1 MVDRSPHIV
10 IVVVNLPVERDRRV
24 IRECQALEAA
34 GYRVSV
40 ICPRGPDRPRLVPG
54 TRTSRIHSFPQPL
67 AGSGLL
73 SFAAEFTWALTAVTA
88 RLVGIMARDR
98 VDAVQACN
106 PPDIFWIPGLLMR
119 LLGRPF
125 VFDHHDLSPELY
137 ECKTGRP
144 NPVVLRILRLLE
156 KASWRSASAV
166 VSTNE
171 SYRDLA
177 ISRGG
182 CDPDRVVVVR
192 NGPTIAEV
200 DATGIDFGPTDDRD
214 WTSGPT
220 SPGAP
225 GVPSSP
231 QRAGRTKRIVYLGVI
246 NPQDHVEVAV
256 LAAERLVALRGADD
270 WQLSIAGDGDCLPE
284 LRRLA
289 AERGLADVVRF
300 TGWLD
305 AAEVDTLLRS
315 ATLAIQPDAPTRMAE
330 LSTMAKTVEYVARGV
345 PVVAVDLLE
354 TRRTA
359 GSAASYLPTGG
370 PDEFAK
376 ALDQLLDDAPARN
389 AMRVAGRR
397 RFVERLAWD
406 HQVRSYIRLWNQLLP
421 RHEAGHRSVA
431 YSDDVDA
438 ASPLSGRSH

>member
-24 IRECQALEAA
+24 IRECQALESA

-40 ICPRGPDRPRLVPG
+40 ICPRGPGRPRLVPG
-54 TRTSRIHSFPQPL
+54 TEASRIHSFPQPL
-67 AGSGLL
+67 AGSGVL
-73 SFAAEFTWALTAVTA
+73 SFAAEFAWALTAVTV
-88 RLVGIMARDR
+88 RLAGIMARDR

-119 LLGRPF
+119 MLGRPF

-144 NPVVLRILRLLE
+144 KPVMLRILRLLE
-156 KASWRSASAV
+156 KASWRIASAV

-200 DATGIDFGPTDDRD
+200 DASGIEFASPAEPG
-214 WTSGPT
+214 WTSGPNL
-220 SPGAP
+220 
-225 GVPSSP
+225 
-231 QRAGRTKRIVYLGVI
+231 AGRTKRIVYLGVI

-256 LAAERLVALRGADD
+256 LAAEQLVALRGADD
-270 WQLSIAGDGDCLPE
+270 WQLLIAGDGDCLPE

-289 AERGLADVVRF
+289 DERGLADVVRF

-305 AAEVDTLLRS
+305 AAEVGALLRS

-359 GSAASYLPTGG
+359 GSAASYLPTGS

-376 ALDQLLDDAPARN
+376 ALDQLLNDAAARN

-421 RHEAGHRSVA
+421 HHRAGHRSVA
-431 YSDDVDA
+431 YSDGVDA
-438 ASPLSGRSH
+438 ASPISGRSH

>member
-40 ICPRGPDRPRLVPG
+40 ICPRGPHRPRLVPG

-67 AGSGLL
+67 AGSGVL
-73 SFAAEFTWALTAVTA
+73 SFAAEFAWALTAVTV
-88 RLVGIMARDR
+88 RLLGIMARDR

-119 LLGRPF
+119 VMGRPF

-156 KASWRSASAV
+156 RASWRCASAV

-200 DATGIDFGPTDDRD
+200 DATGVDVARPGGP
-214 WTSGPT
+214 GP
-220 SPGAP
+220 
-225 GVPSSP
+225 V
-231 QRAGRTKRIVYLGVI
+231 GRTKRIVYLGVI

-256 LAAERLVALRGADD
+256 LAAEQLVALRGADD
-270 WQLSIAGDGDCLPE
+270 WQLLIAGDGECLPE
-284 LRRLA
+284 LRRLVG
-289 AERGLADVVRF
+289 ERGLAEVVRF
-300 TGWLD
+300 SGWLD

-359 GSAASYLPTGG
+359 GPAASYLSTGS
-370 PDEFAK
+370 PEEFAK
-376 ALDQLLDDAPARN
+376 ALDQLLDDVPARDT
-389 AMRVAGRR
+389 MRIAGRR

-406 HQVRSYIRLWNQLLP
+406 HQVRSYIRLWNQLLQ
-421 RHEAGHRSVA
+421 RDGAGDQSVA
-431 YSDDVDA
+431 YSNEIDA
-438 ASPLSGRSH
+438 ASPISGRFH

>member
-1 MVDRSPHIV
+1 MVDESPHIV

-54 TRTSRIHSFPQPL
+54 TRTSRIRSFPQPL

-73 SFAAEFTWALTAVTA
+73 SFAAEFAWALTAVTA
-88 RLVGIMARDR
+88 RLVGIMARER

-144 NPVVLRILRLLE
+144 NPVALRILRLLE

-200 DATGIDFGPTDDRD
+200 DTTGIDSDPIGGPAALG
-214 WTSGPT
+214 GPDASRPPELT
-220 SPGAP
+220 
-225 GVPSSP
+225 
-231 QRAGRTKRIVYLGVI
+231 GRTKRIVYLGVI
-246 NPQDHVEVAV
+246 NPQDNVEVAV

-270 WQLSIAGDGDCLPE
+270 WQLSIAGDGDCLPG

-289 AERGLADVVRF
+289 AERGLTDVVRF

-438 ASPLSGRSH
+438 GSPISGRSH